1 MVIYRHVQLTH
12 QKLLPMTDVQKDQLT
27 PLAEVREALS
37 EDNHAAVEAVIG
49 ELEAG
54 EIARTLESLP
64 PVERDQVWDLV
75 PEQEQGDIL
84 ANLGGDVL
92 EDIIEDMPQAELV
105 YSAKQMD
112 DDDLVDFIQELPEE
126 KGLSLL
132 QSFDYEQRQ
141 TLVELLEYDD
151 ETAGGM
157 MSKDSITVRPDTRV
171 GAVIRYFRLLDEV
184 PSATVKVFV
193 VDRNAHLL
201 GEVRLAELLIAKR
214 KQRIKEIMRTEFT
227 AFHVNDKDLL
237 VAQQFRE
244 YDLLAAAV
252 INDDNQL
259 VGRITVDDVIDV
271 IQEDAER
278 TLLNTAGLDEEVDTF
293 APIKQAALSRG
304 VWLGINLL
312 TALLAASVIN
322 AFGATIEKVVALA
335 ALSPLVA
342 SMGGIAGSQSLTIII
357 RGIALG
363 QIEGAN
369 AKILLGRELLIGL
382 INGIVWGIVT
392 AAISWLWFG
401 QLNLALIVV
410 SAIFA
415 NLCIAALSGVL
426 IPLLLKKLNI
436 DPALAGSVIL
446 TTVTDVVGFMVLLGL
461 ATLFL

>member
-1 MVIYRHVQLTH
+1 MNNHHEHKARS
-12 QKLLPMTDVQKDQLT
+12 

-37 EDNHAAVEAVIG
+37 EDNQAAVSETLKQ
-49 ELEAG
+49 LEAG

-64 PVERDQVWDLV
+64 PAERDQVWEAIPDD
-75 PEQEQGDIL
+75 EHGDVL

-92 EDIIEDMPQAELV
+92 DDVIEELSQSDLLQ
-105 YSAKQMD
+105 SAQQMD
-112 DDDLVDFIQELPEE
+112 DDDLVDLLQELPEE
-126 KGLSLL
+126 KAVELL
-132 QSFDYEQRQ
+132 QSFDSEARGK
-141 TLVELLEYDD
+141 LVELLEYDD
-151 ETAGGM
+151 ATAGGM
-157 MSKDSITVRPDTRV
+157 MNTDSITVRPDTRV
-171 GAVIRYFRLLDEV
+171 GAVIRYFRLLDEI
-184 PSATVKVFV
+184 PDATVKVFV

-201 GEVRLAELLIAKR
+201 GEVRLAELIVAKR
-214 KQRIKEIMRTEFT
+214 RQCIKEIMRTTFT
-227 AFHVNDKDLL
+227 AFHVNDAAIQ

-244 YDLLAAAV
+244 NDLLAAAV

-271 IQEDAER
+271 IQEEAER

-293 APIKQAALSRG
+293 APIKQAAISRG
-304 VWLGINLL
+304 LWLGINLL

-369 AKILLGRELLIGL
+369 AKILLGRELLIGV

-392 AAISWLWFG
+392 AVIALLWFG
-401 QLNLALIVV
+401 KWHLALIVI

-426 IPLLLKKLNI
+426 IPLILKRLRI

-446 TTVTDVVGFMVLLGL
+446 TTVTDVVGFLVLLGL
-461 ATLFL
+461 ASLFL